1 MAAPADLDRPFPP
14 GVPHRKD
21 KHYGSDDTPSEQAV
35 DLNDIAEE
43 EVLRKTQWK
52 DLFNFMT
59 RKHTPIFVLAFILS
73 IVCGMAGPANAY
85 ILGKVFDQFSK
96 HAAGSITGEKMKEEV
111 SKYCIYLVG
120 LAAGNCL
127 LNSVYFATWI
137 LFGET
142 QARSARERVFAAL
155 LRRNMTWYD
164 QRKNGVAAMVPRLQM
179 ANPRQTRELQI
190 SVSQPLGTIVELL
203 ATTFLSL
210 GLALYYSWRL
220 TLVILCV
227 VPIAAV
233 GIGLL
238 SARLQPN
245 VDKQSE
251 KLQEALKYAIG
262 AIRSIETVKS
272 FNGQDLE
279 VWKYAR
285 IARQAATYYIRQANL
300 NAWQMCL
307 MSFFSFS
314 MFIQGFWYGSTLLDK
329 GETPGSVL
337 TTFWAALM
345 ACQGFMSILPQLLV
359 MEKGRAAGAKL
370 RAVMVH
376 GSRGQEESRPGE
388 GLKPD
393 HCAGDFELKNV
404 CFSYPI
410 RPNELA
416 LNKASL
422 FFAAGETT
430 FVIGKSGSGKST
442 IGQALSRFYPIK
454 SGTITLDG
462 NALESLDINW
472 LRRNIT
478 LIEQSS
484 TLFEGTIFRNIS
496 YGHPDFDSVTLDDV
510 KVAAE
515 FALLTET
522 INNMPDTW
530 DTEVGA
536 KGASMSGGQRQRV
549 ALARARL
556 RDTHVLILDESTSA
570 LDYINRTLIM
580 EAIRKWRRGRT
591 TIIITHDISQI
602 GQEDYV
608 YILEQGRVVQDGYRR
623 SMEKV
628 KNSPFQKFLAIE
640 EEGWVEEVE
649 ADPPAASAVEDED
662 LYRWQRASS
671 RYSTD
676 SSDDEDSVQDPL
688 HNYLENDV
696 VGAPRYVPSM
706 FVEHRVE
713 PSNRNSMILPP
724 AMGGQ
729 FWRVLPPA
737 SALSPPTPSDAAN
750 SPRQSIY
757 PGSGD
762 VGLGSGKRVSKYDY
776 DHILSDGHRDSM
788 STRDYEIGL
797 GVMSSG
803 DSVRRSKTGQ
813 RSSAIPLRERRGA
826 RTTVTPATPFL
837 SSADEQETETPRP
850 PGQPSPHRR
859 LLSHLPIIG
868 SRLAGPARKSDHT
881 LLTYRQILS
890 DVWPRLTWRQRLL
903 LALGF
908 SACVTHAVSTP
919 VFAFV
924 FNKLLTT
931 FYLRGPDRARRAL
944 VYSLAILGM
953 AGVDATA
960 NYLAH
965 FVLEYCAQMWAHG
978 ARRAAMRAILAQP
991 RAFFDAPAHGVESL
1005 GESLDYYAE
1014 EMRNLVGRFAGAVLM
1029 AVLMMAT
1036 AVVWSVVAAWKLSL
1050 VGLGVAPLFYAVTVA
1065 FNRVSGRQESLLNAA
1080 DDAAT
1085 RVLGETLVNIKAV
1098 RGLALEAALR
1108 CKHLAA
1114 TRAVFARG
1122 TRRALLC
1129 GLFFGLTDSLI
1140 FFATALLF
1148 YYGAVLV
1155 AAGEFSTERVLQ
1167 VFTEL
1172 TMSMTN
1178 VNAIVAMIPQMGSS
1192 RDTATRLLRLANLPL
1207 LASHEARGTTRVPVV
1222 GDIVLHDLSFAY
1234 PSRPHAP
1241 VLHHVSTAIR
1251 AGTSVALV
1259 GASGSGKSTVAA
1271 LLLKLYPPPDGDGQ
1285 AAITLSGR
1293 DIRHLHTRTLRSRI
1307 ALVGQQPT
1315 IFPASV
1321 ADNIAYGLDAGLPA
1335 IRAAAAAAGI
1345 DDFVASLPDGYDTL
1359 VGDGGGVGLSGG
1371 QAQRIAIARALARR
1385 PDVLV
1390 LDEATSA
1397 LDVENA
1403 RLVRETIQRLM
1414 RGTREEREAE
1424 SVSGSGGSKGRVG
1437 VGMTVVIITHAR
1449 AMMEMADRVVML
1461 DQGRVV
1467 EEGTFAE
1474 LSRRK
1479 GGEFARLLRGGLE
1492 DDDGLPSEV
1501 VEKEERMKRMEK
1513 RTSRRF
1519 SGLSRSR
1526 RSGVW

>member
-14 GVPHRKD
+14 GVPHGKD
-21 KHYGSDDTPSEQAV
+21 KHDGSDDTPSEQAV
-35 DLNDIAEE
+35 DFYDVAEE

-59 RKHTPIFVLAFILS
+59 RKHTPIFVFAFGLS
-73 IVCGMAGPANAY
+73 IICGMAGPANAY

-96 HAAGSITGEKMKEEV
+96 HAAGSITGAKMKEEV

-120 LAAGNCL
+120 LAA
-127 LNSVYFATWI
+127 
-137 LFGET
+137 EE
-142 QARSARERVFAAL
+142 ER
-155 LRRNMTWYD
+155 RGRNGTKTTD
-164 QRKNGVAAMVPRLQM
+164 
-179 ANPRQTRELQI
+179 TRELQI

-262 AIRSIETVKS
+262 AIRSIEAVKS

-307 MSFFSFS
+307 VSFFSFS

-370 RAVMVH
+370 RAVMV
-376 GSRGQEESRPGE
+376 
-388 GLKPD
+388 
-393 HCAGDFELKNV
+393 

-454 SGTITLDG
+454 SGKITLDG
-462 NALESLDINW
+462 NALESLDIDW

-478 LIEQSS
+478 LVEQSS

-496 YGHPDFDSVTLDDV
+496 YGHPDFDSVALDDV
-510 KVAAE
+510 KAAAE

-556 RDTHVLILDESTSA
+556 RDTPVLILDESTSA

-640 EEGWVEEVE
+640 EEEGWDEEVE
-649 ADPPAASAVEDED
+649 ADPPAASAAEDED

-729 FWRVLPPA
+729 FWR
-737 SALSPPTPSDAAN
+737 
-750 SPRQSIY
+750 
-757 PGSGD
+757 
-762 VGLGSGKRVSKYDY
+762 
-776 DHILSDGHRDSM
+776 
-788 STRDYEIGL
+788 
-797 GVMSSG
+797 
-803 DSVRRSKTGQ
+803 
-813 RSSAIPLRERRGA
+813 
-826 RTTVTPATPFL
+826 
-837 SSADEQETETPRP
+837 
-850 PGQPSPHRR
+850 QPSPHRR
-859 LLSHLPIIG
+859 LLSQLPIIG
-868 SRLAGPARKSDHT
+868 SRLAGPAKRSDHT

-908 SACVTHAVSTP
+908 SACIAHAVSTP

-944 VYSLAILGM
+944 VYSLAILGV
-953 AGVDATA
+953 AAVDATA

-978 ARRAAMRAILAQP
+978 ARRAAMRGILAQP

-1014 EMRNLVGRFAGAVLM
+1014 EMRNLVGRFAGAVVM

-1108 CKHLAA
+1108 RKHLAA

-1241 VLHHVSTAIR
+1241 VLRHVSTAIR

-1345 DDFVASLPDGYDTL
+1345 DDFVASLPEGYDTL

-1403 RLVRETIQRLM
+1403 RLREW
-1414 RGTREEREAE
+1414 RE
-1424 SVSGSGGSKGRVG
+1424 
-1437 VGMTVVIITHAR
+1437 
-1449 AMMEMADRVVML
+1449 
-1461 DQGRVV
+1461 
-1467 EEGTFAE
+1467 
-1474 LSRRK
+1474 
-1479 GGEFARLLRGGLE
+1479 
-1492 DDDGLPSEV
+1492 
-1501 VEKEERMKRMEK
+1501 
-1513 RTSRRF
+1513 
-1519 SGLSRSR
+1519 
-1526 RSGVW
+1526 

>member
-14 GVPHRKD
+14 GVPHGKD
-21 KHYGSDDTPSEQAV
+21 KHDGSDDTPSEQAV
-35 DLNDIAEE
+35 DFYDVAEE

-59 RKHTPIFVLAFILS
+59 RKHTPIFVLAFSLS
-73 IVCGMAGPANAY
+73 IICGMAGPANAY

-179 ANPRQTRELQI
+179 QTRELQI

-462 NALESLDINW
+462 NSLESLDINW

-478 LIEQSS
+478 LVEQSS

-496 YGHPDFDSVTLDDV
+496 YGHPDFDSVALDDV
-510 KVAAE
+510 KAAAE

-556 RDTHVLILDESTSA
+556 RDTPVLILDESTSA

-628 KNSPFQKFLAIE
+628 KNSPFQNFLAIE
-640 EEGWVEEVE
+640 EEGGDEEVE
-649 ADPPAASAVEDED
+649 ADPPAAGAAEDED

-729 FWRVLPPA
+729 FWR
-737 SALSPPTPSDAAN
+737 
-750 SPRQSIY
+750 
-757 PGSGD
+757 
-762 VGLGSGKRVSKYDY
+762 
-776 DHILSDGHRDSM
+776 
-788 STRDYEIGL
+788 
-797 GVMSSG
+797 
-803 DSVRRSKTGQ
+803 Q
-813 RSSAIPLRERRGA
+813 R
-826 RTTVTPATPFL
+826 
-837 SSADEQETETPRP
+837 
-850 PGQPSPHRR
+850 SPHRR

-868 SRLAGPARKSDHT
+868 SRLAGPAKRSDHT

-890 DVWPRLTWRQRLL
+890 DVWPRLTWQQRLL

-908 SACVTHAVSTP
+908 SACVAHAVSTP

-944 VYSLAILGM
+944 VYSLAILGV
-953 AGVDATA
+953 AAVDATA

-1108 CKHLAA
+1108 RKHLAA

-1241 VLHHVSTAIR
+1241 VLRHVSTAIR

-1271 LLLKLYPPPDGDGQ
+1271 LLLKLYPPPDGDGH

-1403 RLVRETIQRLM
+1403 RLVRETVQRLM
-1414 RGTREEREAE
+1414 RGTREEQEAE

-1479 GGEFARLLRGGLE
+1479 GGKFARLLRGGLE

-1501 VEKEERMKRMEK
+1501 AEKEERMKRMEK